1 MLEKLFKGIFDGEQ
15 QQVIGVG
22 TFLLLVGISIV
33 LGLVLALIYA
43 CKNKTTK
50 SFTMT
55 LSMLPA
61 LVCVVIMM
69 VNGNIGAGVAVAGA
83 FSLIRFRSTPG
94 NCINIFGNGCWF
106 NNGNGIYWICGFI
119 YNHIGIVYVLFELY
133 WTKNQRIL

>member
-50 SFTMT
+50 SFIMT
-55 LSMLPA
+55 L
-61 LVCVVIMM
+61 
-69 VNGNIGAGVAVAGA
+69 
-83 FSLIRFRSTPG
+83 
-94 NCINIFGNGCWF
+94 
-106 NNGNGIYWICGFI
+106 
-119 YNHIGIVYVLFELY
+119 
-133 WTKNQRIL
+133 